1 MRLSTIFE
9 LLLILL
15 LVAFAAYGRVIDHDE
30 IHRVARAADNT
41 KYSDMSL
48 STMSLKQAADSVNRY
63 CTCNENICNCCRDFH
78 IPVVQLKGPGC
89 ASLQYLQGDNLAV
102 QLSFGD
108 NILTSTIVNG
118 KNPKPV
124 CVPLPGGFTKFCG
137 RIYSIQRDAKNHFK
151 ACLGLELQSSTELE
165 ASLRVSCFRFGP
177 EGLKLRPAEPLPIVE
192 AESVEEEDDDDFF
205 GLGSDD
211 DDDDDEEDERPSFN
225 SVPDA
230 SGGSDTQESDDD
242 DDDDDILGFSALLDI
257 FTGED
262 ETATKKPK
270 ITTVA
275 PLLEFTI
282 PILSRPTTPTSL
294 ENHELSTFPTE
305 SENNEEHED
314 DTEEPVKV
322 VDEGSTGLT
331 ESNTENNTDENQEQ
345 ITEAS
350 NKITYLVKPNKATIN
365 KVKKG
370 VVGEKKPSV
379 TSTSV
384 NAIHDPEKPAKKPI
398 KDEYDEDINEDD
410 ILDDDDDDVLDDDDE
425 DEVLDDD
432 DEDKNDEDGDNEDK
446 LDDEKYTE
454 HENEDDDDDD
464 DDDEKAEDLA
474 ELDDDDD
481 EEEDAMLSAL
491 METGKS
497 KKNKGNQTNTN
508 EHDNEDYDVE
518 LDFLTRKH
526 SGGNRQSKLTRL

>member
-1 MRLSTIFE
+1 M
-9 LLLILL
+9 
-15 LVAFAAYGRVIDHDE
+15 
-30 IHRVARAADNT
+30 
-41 KYSDMSL
+41 
-48 STMSLKQAADSVNRY
+48 
-63 CTCNENICNCCRDFH
+63 
-78 IPVVQLKGPGC
+78 
-89 ASLQYLQGDNLAV
+89 
-102 QLSFGD
+102 
-108 NILTSTIVNG
+108 
-118 KNPKPV
+118 
-124 CVPLPGGFTKFCG
+124 
-137 RIYSIQRDAKNHFK
+137 
-151 ACLGLELQSSTELE
+151 
-165 ASLRVSCFRFGP
+165 
-177 EGLKLRPAEPLPIVE
+177 KLRPAEPLPVVE
-192 AESVEEEDDDDFF
+192 AESVEEDDDDDFF

-211 DDDDDEEDERPSFN
+211 DDDDDEEGERPSFN

-230 SGGSDTQESDDD
+230 SGVSETQESDDD

-262 ETATKKPK
+262 DTATKRPK
-270 ITTVA
+270 ITTTA
-275 PLLEFTI
+275 PSLEFTI
-282 PILSRPTTPTSL
+282 PILSRPTTPPSL

-314 DTEEPVKV
+314 GTEEPGKV
-322 VDEGSTGLT
+322 VEENTGLT
-331 ESNTENNTDENQEQ
+331 ESNTESNTDENQEQ

-370 VVGEKKPSV
+370 IVGQKKPSV

-398 KDEYDEDINEDD
+398 KDEYDEDVNEDD
-410 ILDDDDDDVLDDDDE
+410 ILDDDDDVLDDDDDDE
-425 DEVLDDD
+425 EVLDDD
-432 DEDKNDEDGDNEDK
+432 DDDKNDEDK
-446 LDDEKYTE
+446 LDDEKHTE

-474 ELDDDDD
+474 ELDDDDED

-497 KKNKGNQTNTN
+497 KKTKGNQTNTN
-508 EHDNEDYDVE
+508 EHDNEDYDAE

-526 SGGNRQSKLTRL
+526 SERNRQSKVTRV